1 LQVDKLITKK
11 KDKMASKKPNV
22 AVIAGGDSSE
32 FIVSVKSGAN
42 VVKAVNTEKF
52 QPWLVQMKE
61 GVWEVFSGEDKIAD
75 VDKSDFSFMLDG
87 EKVKFDFAYI
97 SIHGTPGEDGT
108 LQGYFEML
116 GVPYS
121 TCNVQSSAL
130 TFNKWF
136 CNNFLRSNGVLL
148 AKSKKLKR
156 GDVIDADAII
166 AELGLPAFVK
176 PNAGGSSFGVTKV
189 KETAQLVEAVEKA
202 WKESEEALIEQFIDG
217 HEFTCGVV
225 RINNEK
231 IVFPITEV
239 LPKNEFFDF
248 EAKYTPGATEEIT
261 PARLPEDQF
270 KKCQALTSQIYD
282 LCECSGIVRVDF
294 IKQGDEFYFL
304 EVNTTPGM
312 TATSFIP
319 QQIAAMG
326 STLGDVITQIIE
338 DKLA

>member
-1 LQVDKLITKK
+1 MVT
-11 KDKMASKKPNV
+11 SNKPNV

-32 FIVSVKSGAN
+32 FIVSVQSGAN
-42 VVKAVNTEKF
+42 VLKAINPDKF

-61 GVWEVFSGEDKIAD
+61 GAWEVFKNEEKVAD

-87 EKVKFDFAYI
+87 EKIKFDFAYVT
-97 SIHGTPGEDGT
+97 IHGTPGEDGI
-108 LQGYFEML
+108 LQGYFELL

-136 CNNFLRSNGVLL
+136 CNNFLRSHGVLL

-156 GDVIDADAII
+156 GDNINAEAII
-166 AELGLPAFVK
+166 AELGLPIFVK

-189 KETAQLVEAVEKA
+189 KETSQLEEAVGKA
-202 WKESEEALIEQFIDG
+202 WVESEEALIEEFIEGD
-217 HEFTCGVV
+217 EFTCGAV
-225 RINNEK
+225 RINGEK
-231 IVFPITEV
+231 TIFPITEIC
-239 LPKNEFFDF
+239 PKNEFFDF
-248 EAKYTPGATEEIT
+248 EAKYTPEATEEIT
-261 PARLPEDQF
+261 PARLPESLF
-270 KKCQALTSQIYD
+270 KKCQDLTSQIYD

-294 IKQGDEFYFL
+294 IKKGDDFYFL

-326 STLGDVITQIIE
+326 DTLSNVLTRIIE
-338 DKLA
+338 DRLS